1 LTRLIKAELLK
12 LRTTWSAWGLL
23 IGLVPYV
30 ALQAFFKFAQFNFV
44 DRSNLP
50 SGEPPPPVLTDPEA
64 IRGVL
69 SGALS
74 AKTLVL
80 LLGILMITT
89 EFRHMTVTPT
99 FLTAPQRSMVVGAK
113 LAAGAIVGL
122 VFAAVAL
129 LADIVTGYICYAL
142 VGETFTLNV
151 TKAPQAIAGIM
162 LVIVV
167 YTLIGIGLGTLLKNQ
182 IAAILVGLGWTLAA
196 ETVASILLSLWHH
209 QGDKI
214 YRFFPGNAATAI
226 TDQYLGGGV
235 SLLQPWAG
243 ALVLVGY
250 AVLFSLVGARLTLR
264 RDVT

>member
-1 LTRLIKAELLK
+1 MIRLIQAELLK
-12 LRTTWSAWGLL
+12 IRTTWTAWGLL
-23 IGLVPYV
+23 IALVPYV
-30 ALQAFFKFAQFNFV
+30 ALNAFINFATFHFTPPNAQQEGQPP
-44 DRSNLP
+44 LP
-50 SGEPPPPVLTDPEA
+50 TLTDPEA

-74 AKTLVL
+74 ARSLVL

-99 FLTAPQRSMVVGAK
+99 FLSSPQRSMVVGAK
-113 LAAGAIVGL
+113 LSAGVIAGAI
-122 VFAAVAL
+122 FAVAAL
-129 LADIVTGYICYAL
+129 LVDILTGYICYAV

-151 TKAPQAIAGIM
+151 DKAPQALLGIF

-167 YTLIGIGLGTLLKNQ
+167 YTLIGIGLGALLKNQ

-196 ETVASILLSLWHH
+196 EKIASILLSLWHH

-214 YRFFPGNAATAI
+214 YRYFPGNAASAI
-226 TDQYLGGGV
+226 TDQFLGGGV
-235 SLLQPWAG
+235 QLLKPWQG
-243 ALVLVGY
+243 AVVLIMY
-250 AVLFSLVGARLTLR
+250 AVVFSALGARLTLR